1 MFDLKKPLGQAVVD
15 AVIESAKRMPLPD
28 VPARITITVLIDQNL
43 DREVYA
49 SVLPYE
55 QAYYGQGTG
64 APALEYS
71 PQPSMRL
78 TATRWGSTD
87 GP

>member
-1 MFDLKKPLGQAVVD
+1 MVDLNRPLGQAVVD

-28 VPARITITVLIDQNL
+28 VPARITITVLIDKNL

-55 QAYYGQGTG
+55 QGYYAHGKG

-71 PQPSMRL
+71 HRPPLRL
-78 TATRWGSTD
+78 TATGWGQGD
-87 GP
+87 GS